1 MIEDNADLPVQ
12 GNISTPKTVASTTI
26 GTGEDET
33 PSSHNVVP
41 GWYVKGIKL
50 VLLSLLLIQ
59 VVAMIWG
66 TVETALAAFRQVPN
80 GLLMVL
86 KSLVVNSLLVL
97 ALLEVSRTVMA
108 YFILGRVKVT
118 FIVDTVLALLLSEA
132 VVTWFSGEG
141 IERILELIVLILSLA
156 VLRFVAIRYQPAR
169 QEGPDFSAH
178 SLALQKLLEVV
189 RRKGNGKKNSGS
201 TE

>member
-1 MIEDNADLPVQ
+1 MIEENTESSTENKATIPESA
-12 GNISTPKTVASTTI
+12 ISSQH
-26 GTGEDET
+26 GSGEDEVT
-33 PSSHNVVP
+33 PIHNVVP

-50 VLLSLLLIQ
+50 VLLSLLFIQ
-59 VVAMIWG
+59 MMAMIWG
-66 TVETALAAFRQVPN
+66 TAETALAAFRQVPN

-108 YFILGRVKVT
+108 YFMLGRVKVT

-141 IERILELIVLILSLA
+141 IERIFELIILILSLA
-156 VLRFVAIRYQPAR
+156 VLRFVAIRYQPPR
-169 QEGPDFSAH
+169 QDAPDFSSQ
-178 SLALQKLLEVV
+178 SLVLQKLMEVL
-189 RRKGNGKKNSGS
+189 RRKGNGKKISGS
-201 TE
+201 AE

>member
-1 MIEDNADLPVQ
+1 MK
-12 GNISTPKTVASTTI
+12 G
-26 GTGEDET
+26 
-33 PSSHNVVP
+33 
-41 GWYVKGIKL
+41 VKF

-59 VVAMIWG
+59 VIAMIWG
-66 TVETALAAFRQVPN
+66 TMETALAAFRQIPN

-108 YFILGRVKVT
+108 YFMLGRVKVT

-141 IERILELIVLILSLA
+141 VERIIELIILILSLA
-156 VLRFVAIRYQPAR
+156 ILRFVAIRYQPPR
-169 QEGPDFSAH
+169 QEAPDFSAH
-178 SLALQKLLEVV
+178 SLALQKLMEVV
-189 RRKGNGKKNSGS
+189 RRKGNGKKAP
-201 TE
+201 

>member
-1 MIEDNADLPVQ
+1 MIEDHTTSPVDNKISVSEGAAPLPP
-12 GNISTPKTVASTTI
+12 GSL
-26 GTGEDET
+26 EDDQQ
-33 PSSHNVVP
+33 PVHNVVP

-50 VLLSLLLIQ
+50 VLLSLLFIQ

-66 TVETALAAFRQVPN
+66 TAETALAAFRQVPN

-141 IERILELIVLILSLA
+141 IERIFALMVLILSLA
-156 VLRFVAIRYQPAR
+156 VLRFVAIRYQPPR
-169 QEGPDFSAH
+169 QEAPDFSAH
-178 SLALQKLLEVV
+178 SLALQKLMEMV
-189 RRKGNGKKNSGS
+189 RRKGNGKKISGS
-201 TE
+201 PD

>member
-1 MIEDNADLPVQ
+1 MTEENQEIQPEKKPFQSQDDVSGVTENQEDGQAHNQ
-12 GNISTPKTVASTTI
+12 NI
-26 GTGEDET
+26 
-33 PSSHNVVP
+33 VP
-41 GWYVKGIKL
+41 GWYVKGVKF

-59 VVAMIWG
+59 VIAMIWG
-66 TVETALAAFRQVPN
+66 TMETALAAFRQIPN

-108 YFILGRVKVT
+108 YFMLGRVKVT

-141 IERILELIVLILSLA
+141 VERIIELIILILSLA
-156 VLRFVAIRYQPAR
+156 ILRFVAIRYQPPR
-169 QEGPDFSAH
+169 QEAPDFSAH
-178 SLALQKLLEVV
+178 SLALQKLMEVV
-189 RRKGNGKKNSGS
+189 RRKGNGKKAP
-201 TE
+201 

>member
-1 MIEDNADLPVQ
+1 MIEDNADLPGQV
-12 GNISTPKTVASTTI
+12 TVPIPDAVSSAPT
-26 GTGEDET
+26 GAGEDEP
-33 PSSHNVVP
+33 PSTHNVVP

-156 VLRFVAIRYQPAR
+156 VLRFVAIRYQPPR

-189 RRKGNGKKNSGS
+189 RRKGNGKKNSGA
-201 TE
+201 TQ

>member
-1 MIEDNADLPVQ
+1 MDDMVTTSSADKSKDADRMDPLQKSPLREDSEA
-12 GNISTPKTVASTTI
+12 I
-26 GTGEDET
+26 
-33 PSSHNVVP
+33 PSGGNVVP
-41 GWYVKGIKL
+41 GWYVNGIKL
-50 VLLSLLLIQ
+50 VLLSLLFIQ
-59 VVAMIWG
+59 VVAMVWG
-66 TVETALAAFRQVPN
+66 TIETALAALRQVPN

-141 IERILELIVLILSLA
+141 LPRIIELIFLILSLA
-156 VLRFVAIRYQPAR
+156 ILRFVAIRFQPPR

-178 SLALQKLLEVV
+178 SLAIQSLMNKIRS
-189 RRKGNGKKNSGS
+189 RRNDKKGN
-201 TE
+201 